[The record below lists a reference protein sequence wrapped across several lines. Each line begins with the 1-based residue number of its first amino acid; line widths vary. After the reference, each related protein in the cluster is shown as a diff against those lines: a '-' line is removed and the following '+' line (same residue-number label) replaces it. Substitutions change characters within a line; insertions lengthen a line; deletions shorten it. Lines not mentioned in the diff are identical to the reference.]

1 MRKIFNAGLLIL
13 ILIFAVSVSSFAF
26 NFPKA
31 PSLGK
36 KKTSSPSVDG
46 STAQQT
52 KLIKDYMGAELK
64 YTEANLLMAKA
75 FDLKDELEALETEK
89 EVLSQGNVMTKDEI
103 KKHRV
108 TSGAVRSKINTKMAE
123 GAVLSAEGKAYYG
136 KSLEKYFEGVIATK
150 GLVDTAKSTLD
161 GAKSVISNASF
172 MEKSKLAKTFKEALY
187 LAPKIPGD
195 AKLALETGS
204 KYVTYAKS
212 NHVKVPKNA
221 TAALGDL

>member
-1 MRKIFNAGLLIL
+1 MKKMFNAGLLML
-13 ILIFAVSVSSFAF
+13 VLIFAVSANSLAF

-36 KKTSSPSVDG
+36 KKSSSLSVDG
-46 STAQQT
+46 VTAQQT
-52 KLIKDYMGAELK
+52 KLVKDYMSAELK

-75 FDLKDELEALETEK
+75 FGLKEEIEALETEK

-108 TSGAVRSKINTKMAE
+108 TSEAVRSKINKKMAE

-136 KSLEKYFEGVIATK
+136 KSLKKYFEGVIATK
-150 GLVDTAKSTLD
+150 GLVDTAKSTLE
-161 GAKSVISNASF
+161 GAKSAMTSASI
-172 MEKSKLAKTFKEALY
+172 MEKAKLAKTFKEALY

-195 AKLALETGS
+195 AKLAVETGS
-204 KYVTYAKS
+204 KYVTYAKK

>member
-1 MRKIFNAGLLIL
+1 MKKMFNAGLIMLV
-13 ILIFAVSVSSFAF
+13 LIFAVSVNSFAF

-36 KKTSSPSVDG
+36 KKSSSSAAG
-46 STAQQT
+46 GISSQQS
-52 KLIKDYMGAELK
+52 KLVKGYMGAELK

-75 FDLKDELEALETEK
+75 FGLKEEIEALETEK

-108 TSGAVRSKINTKMAE
+108 TSEAVRSKINKKMAE
-123 GAVLSAEGKAYYG
+123 GVVLSTEGKAYYG
-136 KSLEKYFEGVIATK
+136 KSLKKYFEGVIATK
-150 GLVDTAKSTLD
+150 GLVDTAKSTLE
-161 GAKSVISNASF
+161 GAKSAMTSASI
-172 MEKSKLAKTFKEALY
+172 MEKAKLAKTLKETLY

-195 AKLALETGS
+195 VVLAVKTGT
-204 KYVTYAKS
+204 KYVTYAKK